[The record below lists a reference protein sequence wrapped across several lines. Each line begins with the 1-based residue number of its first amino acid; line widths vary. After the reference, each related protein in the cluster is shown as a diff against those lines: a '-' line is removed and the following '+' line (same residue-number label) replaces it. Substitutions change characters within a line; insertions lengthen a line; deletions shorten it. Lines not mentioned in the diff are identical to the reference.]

1 MGGRWLSVHEE
12 WTVIRGDEEVKES
25 YDYGDSPN
33 EQSAYLRLASSAF
46 DILSLL
52 QWIWCIMTGSLR
64 LILRLSRA
72 F

>member
-1 MGGRWLSVHEE
+1 MGAGCLFMRNGRLSK
-12 WTVIRGDEEVKES
+12 VKES
-25 YDYGDSPN
+25 YDYGDTPN

-46 DILSLL
+46 DILRDLRLL
-52 QWIWCIMTGSLR
+52 RWIWCIMTGSLR